1 VRIEDRESRTENGV
15 KNMSVRRRFKGY
27 FLHGLAVLLPSILT
41 IWLFVWGYTFI
52 QTKISVHINR
62 GLVYAIALLANE
74 RVEVTDKEVKAYL
87 LKIKPELE
95 DNKEE
100 LQIHMRR
107 PDIQRKVR
115 IEVLRQNLAKTWVN
129 GPGSIAGFLV
139 AVVGVCVIGALLAS
153 YVGRSLWRT
162 IEKFIMNT
170 PILRNVFP
178 YVKQV
183 TDFLL
188 TNEEQKKL
196 FSRVVAVEYPRKGIW
211 SVGFVTGSG
220 LEKIVNNVKREFLTV
235 IIPTSPTPFTGFVI
249 TVQKKQTID
258 LDMTI
263 EQALRFIISGGVIT
277 PGNEQATTALPKSG
291 SEERR

>member
-1 VRIEDRESRTENGV
+1 VY
-15 KNMSVRRRFKGY
+15 MSVTRRFKGY

-52 QTKISVHINR
+52 QTKISIHINR
-62 GLVYAIALLANE
+62 GLVHIIALVANE
-74 RVEVTDKEVKAYL
+74 RVEVSEKEVRAYL
-87 LKIKPELE
+87 LVMKPELSDNE
-95 DNKEE
+95 DE
-100 LQIHMRR
+100 LQIHLRR
-107 PDIQRKVR
+107 PEIWRKTR
-115 IEVLRQNLAKTWVN
+115 IEQFEKTLAKTWID
-129 GPGSIAGFLV
+129 GPGSITGFIV
-139 AVVGVCVIGALLAS
+139 AVVGVCILGALMAS
-153 YVGRSLWRT
+153 YVGRTLLRT

-211 SVGFVTGSG
+211 SLGFVTGSG
-220 LEKIVNNVKREFLTV
+220 LEKVVNSVKREFLTV
-235 IIPTSPTPFTGFVI
+235 LIPTSPTPFTGFVI

-263 EQALRFIISGGVIT
+263 EQALRFIVSGGVIT
-277 PGNEQATTALPKSG
+277 PGSEYAAALPKTG
-291 SEERR
+291 SVEE

>member
-1 VRIEDRESRTENGV
+1 
-15 KNMSVRRRFKGY
+15 MSLRRRFKSY
-27 FLHGLAVLLPSILT
+27 FLHGLAVLLPTILT

-52 QTKISVHINR
+52 QEKISVHINR
-62 GLVYAIALLANE
+62 GIVHLIALADQKQVQISE
-74 RVEVTDKEVKAYL
+74 KEIRAYL
-87 LKIKPELE
+87 LTVKPELS
-95 DNKEE
+95 DNEPE
-100 LQIHMRR
+100 LQIHLKR
-107 PDIQRKVR
+107 PDIQRRAR
-115 IEVLRQNLAKTWVN
+115 INLLEKRLSKTWVD
-129 GPGSIAGFLV
+129 GPGSIAGFLL
-139 AVVGVCVIGALLAS
+139 AVVGVCVLGALLAS

-196 FSRVVAVEYPRKGIW
+196 LSRVVAVEYPRKGIW
-211 SVGFVTGSG
+211 SLGFVTGSG
-220 LEKIVNNVKREFLTV
+220 LEKVTSTIRREFLTV

-249 TVQKKQTID
+249 TVPKKQTID

-263 EQALRFIISGGVIT
+263 EEAIRFVVSGGVIAPGRT
-277 PGNEQATTALPKSG
+277 PTAALSRSSVEKG
-291 SEERR
+291 T